1 MVSQTNWAAAAVM
14 GALHSAHVGSRCDDE
29 DGPVDS
35 VTLPSPPLE
44 AAEAASEE
52 AAKKL
57 TNS

>member
-14 GALHSAHVGSRCDDE
+14 GALHSAHRGSRCDDE

-52 AAKKL
+52 AAKE
-57 TNS
+57 